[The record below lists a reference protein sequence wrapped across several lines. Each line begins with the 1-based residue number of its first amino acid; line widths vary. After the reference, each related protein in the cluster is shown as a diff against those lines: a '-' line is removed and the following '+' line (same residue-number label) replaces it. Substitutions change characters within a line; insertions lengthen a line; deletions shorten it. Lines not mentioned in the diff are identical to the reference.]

1 MNELTDIK
9 IIKGNW
15 QNGEYKYDVQLL
27 YNGVYAGHGKF
38 VRNYQEAKQ
47 YIINILKGE

>member
-15 QNGEYKYDVQLL
+15 LNGEYKYNVQLL
-27 YNGVYAGHGKF
+27 YNGVYAGHGRFTRSYK
-38 VRNYQEAKQ
+38 EAKQ
-47 YIINILKGE
+47 YIIKVLKGE

>member
-1 MNELTDIK
+1 MNKLTDIK

-15 QNGEYKYDVQLL
+15 LNGEYKYSVQLW

-38 VRNYQEAKQ
+38 MRTYEDAKQ
-47 YIINILKGE
+47 YIIKVLKGE